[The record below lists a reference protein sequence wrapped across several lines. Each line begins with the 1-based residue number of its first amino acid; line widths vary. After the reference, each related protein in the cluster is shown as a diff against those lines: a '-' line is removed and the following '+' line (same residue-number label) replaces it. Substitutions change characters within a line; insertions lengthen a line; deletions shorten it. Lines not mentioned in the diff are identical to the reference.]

1 MPRGPKLSRRSF
13 LTRSAAV
20 AATAGVATVG
30 GTQLAFA
37 TPDNPSLGDA
47 VVLIFLRGGADGLSM
62 LPPYGYSSY
71 RQLRPGIAVGAPGS
85 GDGALALNGSS
96 SNGNAR
102 FSSGLEGVVGLHP
115 AMKPIHDTL
124 WKEGTL
130 ALIPGVGQS
139 DSRTRSHFTSQ
150 QYWERGSA
158 STQVR
163 TGFLDRLLTL
173 QGVNGGLGGVS
184 KSGGLDASLV
194 GPSQSVSLDR
204 LSNFRLREFGDDD
217 AASAAIRALNQGGGL
232 VEQTAGG
239 VFAMIDRFDPL
250 RQAAGNLD
258 GYPNSELGRDLRD
271 IAVLLGSGVGLRAAA
286 VTAGGWDHHSNLAS
300 RFQRS
305 ADALATA
312 LRAFTDDL
320 KSTGAYNETSIV
332 VISEFGRTIRQN
344 GSGGAD
350 HGRAGMMMLMG
361 GNIQG
366 GVFGYDYYDEI
377 ADGPSGRDL
386 EVLTDWRDP
395 VSETI
400 SKRVGIDAS
409 RVFPTHNAASSALGV
424 AKA

>member
-1 MPRGPKLSRRSF
+1 MSKTPTLSRRSF

-20 AATAGVATVG
+20 AATAGAATIG

-37 TPDNPSLGDA
+37 SPDDPSTGDA

-71 RQLRPGIAVGAPGS
+71 RQIRPGIAVGAPGS
-85 GDGALALNGSS
+85 GGGALALNSS
-96 SNGNAR
+96 SSGNAR
-102 FSSGLEGVVGLHP
+102 FSSGLDGVVGLHP

-130 ALIPGVGQS
+130 ALIPGVGMS

-150 QYWERGSA
+150 GYWERGSA

-184 KSGGLDASLV
+184 KSGGLDASLI

-204 LSNFRLREFGDDD
+204 LTDFRLREFGDDD

-232 VEQTAGG
+232 VERTAGG
-239 VFAMIDRFDPL
+239 VFAMIDRFEPL
-250 RQAAGNLD
+250 RQAANNRD
-258 GYPNSELGRDLRD
+258 SYPNSELGRDLRD
-271 IAVLLGSGVGLRAAA
+271 VAVLLGSGVGLRAVAISN
-286 VTAGGWDHHSNLAS
+286 GGWDHHSNLKD

-305 ADALATA
+305 ADGLGTA

-320 KSTGAYNETSIV
+320 KASGAYAETTIV
-332 VISEFGRTIRQN
+332 VLSEFGRTIRQN

-395 VSETI
+395 VSEAITT
-400 SKRVGIDAS
+400 RVGVDAS
-409 RVFPTHNAASSALGV
+409 RVFPTHTASATPLGV